1 MQKIKILVE
10 IFNGYYEQRAVKDA
24 IAKHAFVAA
33 IKAAKLLPAGTKY
46 EEEKKAELIK
56 LLSSMTCDP
65 DKKVNE
71 NDDTLVSTDEICESK
86 AGEIADPVIG
96 IGDGIDTTQGE
107 IYCEKITEPEAGEIA
122 GPDADEIAGPDADE
136 IAGPDVD
143 EIADP
148 VEQIVEASEVA
159 ETDENAQNGEIAG

>member
-56 LLSSMTCDP
+56 LLSSMTGDP
-65 DKKVNE
+65 DKKVNG
-71 NDDTLVSTDEICESK
+71 NDDTLVSTDELCESK

-107 IYCEKITEPEAGEIA
+107 IYCEKITEP
-122 GPDADEIAGPDADE
+122 DVDE

>member
-56 LLSSMTCDP
+56 LLSSMTGDP
-65 DKKVNE
+65 DKKVNG
-71 NDDTLVSTDEICESK
+71 DDTLISTDEICESK
-86 AGEIADPVIG
+86 AGEIADQVIG

-107 IYCEKITEPEAGEIA
+107 TYSEKI
-122 GPDADEIAGPDADE
+122 
-136 IAGPDVD
+136 
-143 EIADP
+143 P
-148 VEQIVEASEVA
+148 VFRSSNMSFEVSLMNHIVSEVA
-159 ETDENAQNGEIAG
+159 KYLKDSDIEIVETK

>member
-56 LLSSMTCDP
+56 LLSSMTGDP
-65 DKKVNE
+65 DKKVND
-71 NDDTLVSTDEICESK
+71 NDDTLVSTDELCESK

-107 IYCEKITEPEAGEIA
+107 TYSEKIPEP
-122 GPDADEIAGPDADE
+122 DVDEIAGPEAGE

>member
-56 LLSSMTCDP
+56 LLSSMTSDP
-65 DKKVNE
+65 DKKVNG
-71 NDDTLVSTDEICESK
+71 NDDTLVSTGELPVPE
-86 AGEIADPVIG
+86 AGEIADPVVG
-96 IGDGIDTTQGE
+96 ISDGIDTTQSDE
-107 IYCEKITEPEAGEIA
+107 ICEKITEPEVGEIPEPEAGEILEPEA
-122 GPDADEIAGPDADE
+122 G
-136 IAGPDVD
+136 

-159 ETDENAQNGEIAG
+159 ETDENIQNGEIAG

>member
-1 MQKIKILVE
+1 MQKIKNLVE

-24 IAKHAFVAA
+24 IAKNSFVAA

-46 EEEKKAELIK
+46 EEEKKAELTK
-56 LLSSMTCDP
+56 LLSSMTGDP
-65 DKKVNE
+65 DKKVNN
-71 NDDTLVSTDEICESK
+71 NDDTFVSADEI
-86 AGEIADPVIG
+86 A
-96 IGDGIDTTQGE
+96 
-107 IYCEKITEPEAGEIA
+107 EPEAG
-122 GPDADEIAGPDADE
+122 
-136 IAGPDVD
+136 

>member
-24 IAKHAFVAA
+24 IAKHAFVDA

-56 LLSSMTCDP
+56 LLSSMNGDP
-65 DKKVNE
+65 DKKVND
-71 NDDTLVSTDEICESK
+71 NDDTLVSTGEIPEPE
-86 AGEIADPVIG
+86 AGEIADPVVG

-107 IYCEKITEPEAGEIA
+107 IYCEKITEPEVGEIA
-122 GPDADEIAGPDADE
+122 EPEVGEIAEPE
-136 IAGPDVD
+136 AG

-159 ETDENAQNGEIAG
+159 ETDENIQNGEIAG

>member
-56 LLSSMTCDP
+56 LLSSMTGDP
-65 DKKVNE
+65 DKKVNG
-71 NDDTLVSTDEICESK
+71 NDDTLVSTGELPVPET
-86 AGEIADPVIG
+86 GEIADPVVG

-107 IYCEKITEPEAGEIA
+107 ICEKITEPEVGEIA
-122 GPDADEIAGPDADE
+122 GPDVDEIAVPDIDE

>member
-56 LLSSMTCDP
+56 LLSSMTGDP
-65 DKKVNE
+65 DKKVNG
-71 NDDTLVSTDEICESK
+71 NDDTLVSTGELHDPSEIS
-86 AGEIADPVIG
+86 VVG
-96 IGDGIDTTQGE
+96 ISDGIDTTQGE
-107 IYCEKITEPEAGEIA
+107 ICEKITEPEAGEILEPEV
-122 GPDADEIAGPDADE
+122 GEIPEPDVDE

>member
-56 LLSSMTCDP
+56 LLSSMTGDP
-65 DKKVNE
+65 DKKVNG
-71 NDDTLVSTDEICESK
+71 DDTFVSTDELCESK

-107 IYCEKITEPEAGEIA
+107 TYSEKIPEPDVDEIAGPEAGEIA
-122 GPDADEIAGPDADE
+122 GPDVDE

>member
-56 LLSSMTCDP
+56 LLSSMTGDP
-65 DKKVNE
+65 DKKVND
-71 NDDTLVSTDEICESK
+71 NDDTLVSTDELCESK

-107 IYCEKITEPEAGEIA
+107 TYSEKIPES
-122 GPDADEIAGPDADE
+122 DVDEIAGPYVDEIPEPDVDE

>member
-56 LLSSMTCDP
+56 LLSSMTGDP
-65 DKKVNE
+65 DKKVND
-71 NDDTLVSTDEICESK
+71 NDDTLVSTDELCESK

-107 IYCEKITEPEAGEIA
+107 TYSEKIPEPDVDEIAGPEAGEIA
-122 GPDADEIAGPDADE
+122 GPDVDE

>member
-56 LLSSMTCDP
+56 LLSSMTGDP
-65 DKKVNE
+65 DKKVNG
-71 NDDTLVSTDEICESK
+71 NDDTLVSTGELPVPE
-86 AGEIADPVIG
+86 AGEIADPVVG

-107 IYCEKITEPEAGEIA
+107 TYSEKIPEP
-122 GPDADEIAGPDADE
+122 DVDEIAGPDVDEIAGPDVDE

>member
-1 MQKIKILVE
+1 MQKIKNLVE

-24 IAKHAFVAA
+24 IAKNSFVAA

-46 EEEKKAELIK
+46 EEEKKAELTK
-56 LLSSMTCDP
+56 LLSSMTGDP
-65 DKKVNE
+65 DKKVNN
-71 NDDTLVSTDEICESK
+71 NDDTFVSADEIAEPE
-86 AGEIADPVIG
+86 AGEIAEPEVG
-96 IGDGIDTTQGE
+96 IKDGIDTTQGE
-107 IYCEKITEPEAGEIA
+107 TYSEKILEPEAGEIA
-122 GPDADEIAGPDADE
+122 EPEAG
-136 IAGPDVD
+136 

>member
-24 IAKHAFVAA
+24 IAKHAFVDA

-56 LLSSMTCDP
+56 LLSSMNGDP
-65 DKKVNE
+65 DKKVND
-71 NDDTLVSTDEICESK
+71 NDDTLVSTDEIAGPE
-86 AGEIADPVIG
+86 AGEIADPVVG
-96 IGDGIDTTQGE
+96 IGNGIDTTQGE
-107 IYCEKITEPEAGEIA
+107 EICEKIPEPEVGEIA
-122 GPDADEIAGPDADE
+122 GPEAG
-136 IAGPDVD
+136 

-159 ETDENAQNGEIAG
+159 ETDENIQNGEIAG

>member
-56 LLSSMTCDP
+56 LLSSMTGDP
-65 DKKVNE
+65 DKKVNGG
-71 NDDTLVSTDEICESK
+71 DTFVSTDELCESK

-107 IYCEKITEPEAGEIA
+107 TYSEKIPEP
-122 GPDADEIAGPDADE
+122 DVDE
-136 IAGPDVD
+136 IAGPDVN